1 MRRNRQKSRQNPADN
16 PILNATIES
25 LDQEGRGVAHVVGKT
40 IFIDGALPNEKVTYQ
55 AQHIKPS
62 YEVANTI
69 EVLKQSNLR
78 VTPKCPHF
86 GLCGGCKLQHLDVNA
101 QVAAK
106 QRLLEN
112 DLWHIGKVKAHNILP
127 PLYGPSWGYR
137 HKARLSVKYVEKKER
152 VLVGFNE
159 KATRY
164 VADMNS
170 CEVLVPAVSAL
181 IAPLQ
186 EMIVQLSI
194 RNQLPQIELA
204 VGEPDA
210 SSKAVIVLIFRIMAA
225 LSTHDETLF
234 KTFADAHHV
243 QIWTQTKGPDTI
255 KPFYVTGGLKASP
268 VLAYSLPEFDLVYP
282 FKPNEFTQVNPQ
294 INRVMIRR
302 AMQLLKP
309 KAGENIAD
317 FFCGIGNFTLP
328 IARSG
333 ATVLGLEGLANL
345 VERANESAQLNGIS
359 KVKFGVAD
367 LFKMT
372 EESLAE
378 LGKFDKWLIDPPR
391 DGAFELVKSLKNAV
405 HLDNIQAD
413 ALEVKIHFGSEASK
427 NARAEFENPNVIVY
441 VSCNPA
447 TLARDAGL
455 LVHEKGYTLSAA
467 GVINMFPHTAHVESI
482 ALFSLP

>member
-1 MRRNRQKSRQNPADN
+1 
-16 PILNATIES
+16 
-25 LDQEGRGVAHVVGKT
+25 
-40 IFIDGALPNEKVTYQ
+40 
-55 AQHIKPS
+55 
-62 YEVANTI
+62 
-69 EVLKQSNLR
+69 
-78 VTPKCPHF
+78 
-86 GLCGGCKLQHLDVNA
+86 
-101 QVAAK
+101 
-106 QRLLEN
+106 
-112 DLWHIGKVKAHNILP
+112 
-127 PLYGPSWGYR
+127 
-137 HKARLSVKYVEKKER
+137 
-152 VLVGFNE
+152 
-159 KATRY
+159 
-164 VADMNS
+164 
-170 CEVLVPAVSAL
+170 
-181 IAPLQ
+181 
-186 EMIVQLSI
+186 VQLSI

-359 KVKFGVAD
+359 QVKFGVAD

-447 TLARDAGL
+447 TLARDAGV

>member
-1 MRRNRQKSRQNPADN
+1 MRRNRQKARQNPADN
-16 PILNATIES
+16 PILTATIES
-25 LDQEGRGVAHVVGKT
+25 LDQEGRGVSHVEGKT
-40 IFIDGALPNEKVTYQ
+40 IFIDGALPNETVRYQ
-55 AQHIKPS
+55 AQTIKPS
-62 YEVANTI
+62 YEVAKTI
-69 EVLKQSNLR
+69 EILKQSNQR
-78 VTPKCPHF
+78 VSPKCPHF
-86 GLCGGCKLQHLDVNA
+86 GLCGGCKIQHMDANA

-106 QRLLEN
+106 QRLLEA
-112 DLWHIGKVKAHNILP
+112 DLWHIGKVKPLNMLP
-127 PLYGPSWGYR
+127 PLYGPTWGYR
-137 HKARLSVKYVEKKER
+137 HKARLSVKYVDKKER
-152 VLVGFNE
+152 ALVGFNE
-159 KATRY
+159 KSTRY

-186 EMIVQLSI
+186 LMIAQLSI

-204 VGEPDA
+204 VGEPD
-210 SSKAVIVLIFRIMAA
+210 SSGQAVIVLIFRIMAG
-225 LSTHDETLF
+225 LTSEDERLL
-234 KTFADAHHV
+234 KTFADMHHV

-255 KPFYVTGGLKASP
+255 KPFYVTGGLESAP
-268 VLAYSLPEFDLVYP
+268 VLAYSLPEFDLTYP

-302 AMQLLKP
+302 AMQLLSP
-309 KAGENIAD
+309 QVGERIAD

-345 VERANESAQLNGIS
+345 VERANESATLNKIQH
-359 KVKFGVAD
+359 VKFGVAD

-378 LGKFDKWLIDPPR
+378 LGKFDKWLVDPPR
-391 DGAFELVKSLKNAV
+391 DGAYELIKAISPESAP
-405 HLDNIQAD
+405 Q
-413 ALEVKIHFGSEASK
+413 
-427 NARAEFENPNVIVY
+427 VIVY

-447 TLARDAGL
+447 TLARDAGV
-455 LVHEKGYTLSAA
+455 LVNEKGYRLNAA

-482 ALFSLP
+482 ALFELP